1 MKIIFIAWKN
11 CWQKA
16 GATTLTLLLL
26 SFGVGIISM
35 MLLLENQLSEK
46 FNKNIKDIDFVL
58 GAKGSPLQLI
68 LANVYHIDA
77 PTGNIK
83 VSEAQRIIKNPTVKE
98 AIPLAYGDN
107 YEGWRIVGTTPR
119 YAEFYGVKLKEGKVF
134 ETPFEVTV
142 GSYAAKELGL
152 KLGQTFKSNHG
163 LDKDGEEEEGH
174 DQLFTVVGIYEASG
188 TVIDRLILTPVESI
202 WEVHDHGDHE
212 ESQHNAIVSAE
223 EHDAEEHHAEEHD
236 AEEHAHSDDEHEHD
250 AEHEHDHEEDHD
262 AEHTAEEAHDHEEE
276 HMHEEER
283 EVTAYLLIKRLPM
296 APMILPQLVKNT
308 NMQLALPAIE
318 INRLNENFGIGM
330 SVVKAV
336 AILIMIISFLSVLIS
351 LFNALRERQYELAI
365 LRTLGGRRIQ
375 LFILILLEGFFMV
388 ALGLII
394 GLALSRVG
402 ITMLSDMAKDS
413 FHDEFNA
420 MIFLPQE
427 YYLVGITLGLG
438 VVASLLPALRA
449 FFMDISKTLSND

>member
-1 MKIIFIAWKN
+1 MKLFFIAWKN

-16 GATTLTLLLL
+16 GATTLSLLLL

-46 FNKNIKDIDFVL
+46 FDKNIKDIDFVL

-83 VSEAQRIIKNPTVKE
+83 VSEAQRIIKNPTIKE

-107 YEGWRIVGTTPR
+107 YEGWRVVGTTPR

-134 ETPFEVTV
+134 ETPFDVTV

-163 LDKDGEEEEGH
+163 LDKEGEVEEGH

-188 TVIDRLILTPVESI
+188 TVIDRLILTPVESV

-212 ESQHNAIVSAE
+212 ESAHAGVVSAE
-223 EHDAEEHHAEEHD
+223 EHDAEAAHADHADEHAAEEGHDHAAEEEGHDHAED
-236 AEEHAHSDDEHEHD
+236 EHAH
-250 AEHEHDHEEDHD
+250 EED
-262 AEHTAEEAHDHEEE
+262 
-276 HMHEEER
+276 R

-336 AILIMIISFLSVLIS
+336 AILIMIISFLSVFIS
-351 LFNALRERQYELAI
+351 LYNALRERQYELAI

-394 GLALSRVG
+394 GLVLSRVG
-402 ITMLSDMAKDS
+402 ITLLSDMAKDS

-427 YYLVGITLGLG
+427 YYLVGVTLGLG

>member
-1 MKIIFIAWKN
+1 MKLLFIAWKN

-119 YAEFYGVKLKEGKVF
+119 YAEFYEVKLREGKVF

-163 LDKDGEEEEGH
+163 LDKEGEQEEGH

-202 WEVHDHGDHE
+202 WEVHNHGDHE
-212 ESQHNAIVSAE
+212 ESPHNAIVSAE
-223 EHDAEEHHAEEHD
+223 EHDAEEHAHAEED
-236 AEEHAHSDDEHEHD
+236 HAQ
-250 AEHEHDHEEDHD
+250 DHEQEVGHE
-262 AEHTAEEAHDHEEE
+262 AEHTAEEGRNDHEEE
-276 HMHEEER
+276 HMQEEER

-296 APMILPQLVKNT
+296 APMILPQMVKNT

-336 AILIMIISFLSVLIS
+336 AVLIMIISFLSVFIS
-351 LFNALRERQYELAI
+351 LYNALRERQYELAI

-394 GLALSRVG
+394 GLVLSRVG
-402 ITMLSDMAKDS
+402 IMLLSDMAKDS

-420 MIFLPQE
+420 FIFLQPE

-449 FFMDISKTLSND
+449 FFIDISKTLSHD

>member
-35 MLLLENQLSEK
+35 MFLLENQLSEK

-119 YAEFYGVKLKEGKVF
+119 YAEFYEVKLREGKVF

-212 ESQHNAIVSAE
+212 ESPHNAIVSAE
-223 EHDAEEHHAEEHD
+223 EHG
-236 AEEHAHSDDEHEHD
+236 AEEHAHPEDEHEHD
-250 AEHEHDHEEDHD
+250 AEHENEHEDDHETD
-262 AEHTAEEAHDHEEE
+262 HTAEEGHEDHEDE
-276 HMHEEER
+276 HMHEEEK

-336 AILIMIISFLSVLIS
+336 AILIMIISFLSVFIS

-375 LFILILLEGFFMV
+375 LFILILLEGLFMV

-420 MIFLPQE
+420 LIFLPQE
-427 YYLVGITLGLG
+427 YFLVGITLGLG

>member
-83 VSEAQRIIKNPTVKE
+83 VSEAQKIIKNPTVKE

-119 YAEFYGVKLKEGKVF
+119 YAEFYGVKLKEGKIF

-163 LDKDGEEEEGH
+163 LDKEGEEEEGH

-212 ESQHNAIVSAE
+212 ETAHAGIVSAE
-223 EHDAEEHHAEEHD
+223 EHDAEEHDAEAHAHAED
-236 AEEHAHSDDEHEHD
+236 EHAE
-250 AEHEHDHEEDHD
+250 EHEHDHE
-262 AEHTAEEAHDHEEE
+262 AEHTAEEGHDDHEDE

-336 AILIMIISFLSVLIS
+336 AILIMIISFLSVFIS

-394 GLALSRVG
+394 GLVLSRVG

-420 MIFLPQE
+420 FMFLPQE

>member
-1 MKIIFIAWKN
+1 MKLFFIAWKN

-16 GATTLTLLLL
+16 GATTLSLLLL

-46 FNKNIKDIDFVL
+46 FDKNIKDIDFVL

-83 VSEAQRIIKNPTVKE
+83 VSEAQRIIKNPTIKE

-107 YEGWRIVGTTPR
+107 YEGWRVVGTTAR

-142 GSYAAKELGL
+142 GCYAAKELGL

-163 LDKDGEEEEGH
+163 LDKEGEEEEGH

-188 TVIDRLILTPVESI
+188 TVIDRLILTPVESV
-202 WEVHDHGDHE
+202 WEVHDHGEHE
-212 ESQHNAIVSAE
+212 ESAHAGIVSAE
-223 EHDAEEHHAEEHD
+223 EHDAEATHADHTDEHAAEEGHDHAEDEHA
-236 AEEHAHSDDEHEHD
+236 AEEGHDHVEDEHAH
-250 AEHEHDHEEDHD
+250 EED
-262 AEHTAEEAHDHEEE
+262 
-276 HMHEEER
+276 R

-336 AILIMIISFLSVLIS
+336 AILIMIISFLSVFIS
-351 LFNALRERQYELAI
+351 LYNALRERQYELAI

-394 GLALSRVG
+394 GLVLSRVG
-402 ITMLSDMAKDS
+402 ITLLSDMAKDS

-449 FFMDISKTLSND
+449 LLFFLEYYS

>member
-1 MKIIFIAWKN
+1 
-11 CWQKA
+11 
-16 GATTLTLLLL
+16 
-26 SFGVGIISM
+26 
-35 MLLLENQLSEK
+35 
-46 FNKNIKDIDFVL
+46 D
-58 GAKGSPLQLI
+58 
-68 LANVYHIDA
+68 
-77 PTGNIK
+77 
-83 VSEAQRIIKNPTVKE
+83 
-98 AIPLAYGDN
+98 
-107 YEGWRIVGTTPR
+107 
-119 YAEFYGVKLKEGKVF
+119 
-134 ETPFEVTV
+134 
-142 GSYAAKELGL
+142 
-152 KLGQTFKSNHG
+152 
-163 LDKDGEEEEGH
+163 
-174 DQLFTVVGIYEASG
+174 
-188 TVIDRLILTPVESI
+188 
-202 WEVHDHGDHE
+202 
-212 ESQHNAIVSAE
+212 
-223 EHDAEEHHAEEHD
+223 
-236 AEEHAHSDDEHEHD
+236 
-250 AEHEHDHEEDHD
+250 
-262 AEHTAEEAHDHEEE
+262 

-336 AILIMIISFLSVLIS
+336 AILIMIISFLSVFIS

>member
-83 VSEAQRIIKNPTVKE
+83 VSEAQRIIKNPTIKE

-107 YEGWRIVGTTPR
+107 YEGWRIVGTTAR
-119 YAEFYGVKLKEGKVF
+119 YAEFYEVKLREGKVF

-152 KLGQTFKSNHG
+152 KLGQTFKSTHG
-163 LDKDGEEEEGH
+163 LDKDAEDEEGH

-212 ESQHNAIVSAE
+212 EAGHNTIVSAE
-223 EHDAEEHHAEEHD
+223 EH
-236 AEEHAHSDDEHEHD
+236 EHEHD
-250 AEHEHDHEEDHD
+250 AEHEHEHGAEHEHDHD
-262 AEHTAEEAHDHEEE
+262 AEHEHDHEEE
-276 HMHEEER
+276 HMHEEEEK

-336 AILIMIISFLSVLIS
+336 AILIMIISFLSVFIS

-375 LFILILLEGFFMV
+375 LFMLILLEGFFMV

-394 GLALSRVG
+394 GLALSRAG

-420 MIFLPQE
+420 LIFLPQE

-438 VVASLLPALRA
+438 VMASLLPALRA

>member
-1 MKIIFIAWKN
+1 
-11 CWQKA
+11 
-16 GATTLTLLLL
+16 
-26 SFGVGIISM
+26 M

-83 VSEAQRIIKNPTVKE
+83 VSEAQKIIKNPTVKE

-119 YAEFYGVKLKEGKVF
+119 YAEFYGVKLKEGKIF

-163 LDKDGEEEEGH
+163 LDKEGEEEEGH

-212 ESQHNAIVSAE
+212 ETAHAGIVSAE
-223 EHDAEEHHAEEHD
+223 EHDAEEHDAEAHAHAED
-236 AEEHAHSDDEHEHD
+236 EHAE
-250 AEHEHDHEEDHD
+250 EHEHDHE
-262 AEHTAEEAHDHEEE
+262 AEHTAEEGHDDHEDD

-336 AILIMIISFLSVLIS
+336 AILIMIISFLSVFIS

-394 GLALSRVG
+394 GLVLSRVG

-420 MIFLPQE
+420 FMFLPQE

>member
-16 GATTLTLLLL
+16 GATTLPLLLL

-83 VSEAQRIIKNPTVKE
+83 VSEAQKIIKNPTVKE

-119 YAEFYGVKLKEGKVF
+119 YAEFYGVKLKEGKIF

-163 LDKDGEEEEGH
+163 LDKEGEEEEGH
-174 DQLFTVVGIYEASG
+174 DQLFTVVGIYETSG

-212 ESQHNAIVSAE
+212 ETAHAGIVSAE
-223 EHDAEEHHAEEHD
+223 EHDAEEHDAEAHAHAED
-236 AEEHAHSDDEHEHD
+236 EHAE
-250 AEHEHDHEEDHD
+250 EHEHDHE
-262 AEHTAEEAHDHEEE
+262 AEHTAEEGHDDHEDE

-336 AILIMIISFLSVLIS
+336 AILIMIISFLSVFIS

-394 GLALSRVG
+394 GLVLSRVG

-420 MIFLPQE
+420 FMFLPQE

>member
-35 MLLLENQLSEK
+35 MLLLENQLSDK

-83 VSEAQRIIKNPTVKE
+83 VSEAQKIIKNPTVKE

-119 YAEFYGVKLKEGKVF
+119 YAEFYEVKLKEGKVF

-163 LDKDGEEEEGH
+163 LDKEGEEEEGH

-212 ESQHNAIVSAE
+212 ESAHAGIVSAE
-223 EHDAEEHHAEEHD
+223 DHDAEEHGVEDHEDEDEEGHDHAE
-236 AEEHAHSDDEHEHD
+236 EEHAHEAGHDD
-250 AEHEHDHEEDHD
+250 
-262 AEHTAEEAHDHEEE
+262 
-276 HMHEEER
+276 HEEER

-336 AILIMIISFLSVLIS
+336 AILIMIISFLSVFIS

-375 LFILILLEGFFMV
+375 LFILILLEGLFMV
-388 ALGLII
+388 VLGLII

-402 ITMLSDMAKDS
+402 IILLSDMAKDS

>member
-119 YAEFYGVKLKEGKVF
+119 YAEFYEVKLKEGKVF

-202 WEVHDHGDHE
+202 WEVHDHGNHE
-212 ESQHNAIVSAE
+212 ESPHNVIVSAE
-223 EHDAEEHHAEEHD
+223 EHDAEEH
-236 AEEHAHSDDEHEHD
+236 
-250 AEHEHDHEEDHD
+250 EHDHE
-262 AEHTAEEAHDHEEE
+262 AEHTAEEGHADHEDE

-336 AILIMIISFLSVLIS
+336 AILIMIISFLSVFIS

-394 GLALSRVG
+394 GLVLSRVG

-449 FFMDISKTLSND
+449 FFMDISKTLTND

>member
-16 GATTLTLLLL
+16 GATGLTLLLL

-35 MLLLENQLSEK
+35 MLLLENQLNEK

-119 YAEFYGVKLKEGKVF
+119 YAEFYEVKLREGKVF

-163 LDKDGEEEEGH
+163 LDKEGEEEEGH

-212 ESQHNAIVSAE
+212 ESAHAGIVSAE
-223 EHDAEEHHAEEHD
+223 EHDAEHTEEAHEHEHD
-236 AEEHAHSDDEHEHD
+236 GEDHNHEAEHSDDHSHEEEHAH
-250 AEHEHDHEEDHD
+250 EEDH
-262 AEHTAEEAHDHEEE
+262 A
-276 HMHEEER
+276 HEEER

-336 AILIMIISFLSVLIS
+336 AILIMVISFLSVFIS

-375 LFILILLEGFFMV
+375 LFMLILLEGFFMV

-394 GLALSRVG
+394 GLVLSRIG

-420 MIFLPQE
+420 LIFLPQE

>member
-16 GATTLTLLLL
+16 GATSLTLLLL

-35 MLLLENQLSEK
+35 MLLLENQLNEK

-83 VSEAQRIIKNPTVKE
+83 VSEAQKIIKNPTVKE

-119 YAEFYGVKLKEGKVF
+119 YADFYGVKLKEGKIF

-142 GSYAAKELGL
+142 GSYAAEELGL

-163 LDKDGEEEEGH
+163 LDKEGEQEEGH

-212 ESQHNAIVSAE
+212 ESAHAGIVSAE
-223 EHDAEEHHAEEHD
+223 EHDAEHSEEEGGH
-236 AEEHAHSDDEHEHD
+236 EHEI
-250 AEHEHDHEEDHD
+250 AGEHHDHE
-262 AEHTAEEAHDHEEE
+262 AEHTDEDSNEVE
-276 HMHEEER
+276 HAHEEER

-336 AILIMIISFLSVLIS
+336 AVLIMIISFLSVFIS

-394 GLALSRVG
+394 GLVLSRVG

-427 YYLVGITLGLG
+427 YYLVGVTLGLG

>member
-119 YAEFYGVKLKEGKVF
+119 YAEFYEVKLREGKVF

-212 ESQHNAIVSAE
+212 ESPHNAIVSAE
-223 EHDAEEHHAEEHD
+223 EHDAEEH
-236 AEEHAHSDDEHEHD
+236 
-250 AEHEHDHEEDHD
+250 EHDHE
-262 AEHTAEEAHDHEEE
+262 AEHTAEEGHADHEDE

-336 AILIMIISFLSVLIS
+336 AILIMIISFLSVFIS

-394 GLALSRVG
+394 GLVLSRVG

-427 YYLVGITLGLG
+427 YYLVVITLGLG

>member
-1 MKIIFIAWKN
+1 MKLFFIAWKN

-16 GATTLTLLLL
+16 GATTLSLLLL

-46 FNKNIKDIDFVL
+46 FDKNIKDIDFVL

-83 VSEAQRIIKNPTVKE
+83 VSEAQKIIKNPTVKE

-107 YEGWRIVGTTPR
+107 YEGWRIVGTTAR

-134 ETPFEVTV
+134 ETPFEVTI

-163 LDKDGEEEEGH
+163 LDKEGEEEEGH

-212 ESQHNAIVSAE
+212 ESSHAGIVSAE
-223 EHDAEEHHAEEHD
+223 EHDAEATHADHTDEHAAEQGHDHVEDEHAAEEGHD
-236 AEEHAHSDDEHEHD
+236 HVEDEHAH
-250 AEHEHDHEEDHD
+250 EED
-262 AEHTAEEAHDHEEE
+262 
-276 HMHEEER
+276 R

-336 AILIMIISFLSVLIS
+336 AILIMIISFLSVFIS
-351 LFNALRERQYELAI
+351 LYNALRERQYELAI

-394 GLALSRVG
+394 GLVLSRVG
-402 ITMLSDMAKDS
+402 ITLLSDMAKDS

>member
-26 SFGVGIISM
+26 SFGVGVISM

-83 VSEAQRIIKNPTVKE
+83 VSEAQKIIKNPTVKE

-119 YAEFYGVKLKEGKVF
+119 YAEFYGVKLKEGKIF

-163 LDKDGEEEEGH
+163 LDKEGEEEEGH
-174 DQLFTVVGIYEASG
+174 DQLFIVVGIYEASG

-212 ESQHNAIVSAE
+212 ETAHAGIVSAE
-223 EHDAEEHHAEEHD
+223 EHDAEEH
-236 AEEHAHSDDEHEHD
+236 
-250 AEHEHDHEEDHD
+250 EHDHE
-262 AEHTAEEAHDHEEE
+262 AEHTAEEGHDDHEDE

-336 AILIMIISFLSVLIS
+336 AILIMIISFLSVFIS

-394 GLALSRVG
+394 GLVLSRVG

-420 MIFLPQE
+420 FMFLPQE

>member
-1 MKIIFIAWKN
+1 MRIIFIAWKN

-35 MLLLENQLSEK
+35 MLLLENQLSDK

-83 VSEAQRIIKNPTVKE
+83 VSEAQKIIKNPTVKE

-119 YAEFYGVKLKEGKVF
+119 YAEFYEVKLKEGKIF
-134 ETPFEVTV
+134 QTPFEVTV

-163 LDKDGEEEEGH
+163 LDKEGEEEEGH

-212 ESQHNAIVSAE
+212 ESSHAGIVSAE
-223 EHDAEEHHAEEHD
+223 EHDAEHAHED
-236 AEEHAHSDDEHEHD
+236 EHAHEADTLDNDHAHEDEHMHEDEH
-250 AEHEHDHEEDHD
+250 AHEEDH
-262 AEHTAEEAHDHEEE
+262 
-276 HMHEEER
+276 

-336 AILIMIISFLSVLIS
+336 AILIMIISFLSVFIS
-351 LFNALRERQYELAI
+351 LYNALRERQYELAI

-394 GLALSRVG
+394 GLVLSRVG
-402 ITMLSDMAKDS
+402 ITLLSDMAKDS

-420 MIFLPQE
+420 MIFLPEE

>member
-1 MKIIFIAWKN
+1 MKLFFIAWKN

-16 GATTLTLLLL
+16 GATTLSLLLL

-46 FNKNIKDIDFVL
+46 FDKNIKDIDFVL

-83 VSEAQRIIKNPTVKE
+83 VSEAQRIIKNPTIKE

-107 YEGWRIVGTTPR
+107 YEGWRVVGTTPR

-134 ETPFEVTV
+134 ETPFDVTV

-163 LDKDGEEEEGH
+163 LDKEGEVEEGH

-188 TVIDRLILTPVESI
+188 TVIDRLILTPVESV

-212 ESQHNAIVSAE
+212 ESAHAGVVSAE
-223 EHDAEEHHAEEHD
+223 EHDAEAAHADHADEHAAEEGHDHAAEEGHDHAED
-236 AEEHAHSDDEHEHD
+236 EHAH
-250 AEHEHDHEEDHD
+250 EED
-262 AEHTAEEAHDHEEE
+262 
-276 HMHEEER
+276 R

-336 AILIMIISFLSVLIS
+336 AILIMIISFLSVFIS
-351 LFNALRERQYELAI
+351 LYNALRERQYELAI

-394 GLALSRVG
+394 GLVLSRVG
-402 ITMLSDMAKDS
+402 ITLLSDMAKDS

-427 YYLVGITLGLG
+427 YYLVGVTLGLG

>member
-83 VSEAQRIIKNPTVKE
+83 VSEAQKIIKNPTVKE

-163 LDKDGEEEEGH
+163 LDKEGEEEEGH

-202 WEVHDHGDHE
+202 WEVHNHGDHE
-212 ESQHNAIVSAE
+212 ESPHNAIVSAE
-223 EHDAEEHHAEEHD
+223 EHDAEEH
-236 AEEHAHSDDEHEHD
+236 EHEH
-250 AEHEHDHEEDHD
+250 EHE
-262 AEHTAEEAHDHEEE
+262 AEHTAEEGHDDHVDE
-276 HMHEEER
+276 HMHDEER

-336 AILIMIISFLSVLIS
+336 AILIMIISFLSVFIS
-351 LFNALRERQYELAI
+351 LYNALRERQYELAI

-420 MIFLPQE
+420 FLFLPQE

>member
-16 GATTLTLLLL
+16 GATSLTLLLL

-35 MLLLENQLSEK
+35 MFLLENQLSDK

-83 VSEAQRIIKNPTVKE
+83 VSEAQKIIKNPTVKE

-119 YAEFYGVKLKEGKVF
+119 YAEFYEVKLKEGKVF

-163 LDKDGEEEEGH
+163 LDKEGEEEEGH

-212 ESQHNAIVSAE
+212 ESGHAGIVSAE
-223 EHDAEEHHAEEHD
+223 EHDAEHAHEDEHAHEADTLDNDHAHEDEHAE
-236 AEEHAHSDDEHEHD
+236 EEHAH
-250 AEHEHDHEEDHD
+250 EEDH
-262 AEHTAEEAHDHEEE
+262 
-276 HMHEEER
+276 

-336 AILIMIISFLSVLIS
+336 AILIMIISFLSVFIS
-351 LFNALRERQYELAI
+351 LYNALRERQYELAI

-394 GLALSRVG
+394 GLVLSRVG
-402 ITMLSDMAKDS
+402 ITLLSDMAKDS

>member
-119 YAEFYGVKLKEGKVF
+119 YAEFYEVKLKEGKVF

-152 KLGQTFKSNHG
+152 TIGQTFKSNHG
-163 LDKDGEEEEGH
+163 LDKEGEQEEGH

-188 TVIDRLILTPVESI
+188 TVIDRLILTPVESV
-202 WEVHDHGDHE
+202 WEVHNHGDHE
-212 ESQHNAIVSAE
+212 AEAHTAIVSAE
-223 EHDAEEHHAEEHD
+223 EHDAEAAHQDHTGHEDAHAAEEGHDHAED
-236 AEEHAHSDDEHEHD
+236 EHA
-250 AEHEHDHEEDHD
+250 
-262 AEHTAEEAHDHEEE
+262 
-276 HMHEEER
+276 HEEER

-336 AILIMIISFLSVLIS
+336 AILIMIISFLSVFIS
-351 LFNALRERQYELAI
+351 LYNALRERQYELAI

-375 LFILILLEGFFMV
+375 LFILILLEGLFMV

-394 GLALSRVG
+394 GLVLSRVG
-402 ITMLSDMAKDS
+402 ITLLSDMAKDS

>member
-83 VSEAQRIIKNPTVKE
+83 VSEAQKIIKNPTVKE

-119 YAEFYGVKLKEGKVF
+119 YAEFYGVKLKVGKIF

-163 LDKDGEEEEGH
+163 LDKEGEEEEGH

-212 ESQHNAIVSAE
+212 ETAHTGIVSAE
-223 EHDAEEHHAEEHD
+223 EHDAED
-236 AEEHAHSDDEHEHD
+236 
-250 AEHEHDHEEDHD
+250 HEHDHE
-262 AEHTAEEAHDHEEE
+262 AEHTAEEGHDDHEDE

-336 AILIMIISFLSVLIS
+336 AILIMIISFLSVFIS

-394 GLALSRVG
+394 GLVLSRVG

-420 MIFLPQE
+420 FVFLPQE

>member
-35 MLLLENQLSEK
+35 MLLLENQLSDK

-83 VSEAQRIIKNPTVKE
+83 VSEAQKIIKNPTVKE

-119 YAEFYGVKLKEGKVF
+119 YAEFYEVKLKEGKVF

-163 LDKDGEEEEGH
+163 LDKEGEEEEGH

-212 ESQHNAIVSAE
+212 ESAHAGIVSA
-223 EHDAEEHHAEEHD
+223 
-236 AEEHAHSDDEHEHD
+236 
-250 AEHEHDHEEDHD
+250 EDHD
-262 AEHTAEEAHDHEEE
+262 AEDHDAEELADEEHADEDGHDHAEEE
-276 HMHEEER
+276 HAHEAGRDDHEEER

-336 AILIMIISFLSVLIS
+336 AILIMIISFLSVFIS

-375 LFILILLEGFFMV
+375 LFILILLEGLFMV
-388 ALGLII
+388 VLGLII
-394 GLALSRVG
+394 GLVLSRVG
-402 ITMLSDMAKDS
+402 IILLSDMAKDS

>member
-1 MKIIFIAWKN
+1 M
-11 CWQKA
+11 
-16 GATTLTLLLL
+16 
-26 SFGVGIISM
+26 
-35 MLLLENQLSEK
+35 
-46 FNKNIKDIDFVL
+46 
-58 GAKGSPLQLI
+58 
-68 LANVYHIDA
+68 
-77 PTGNIK
+77 
-83 VSEAQRIIKNPTVKE
+83 
-98 AIPLAYGDN
+98 
-107 YEGWRIVGTTPR
+107 
-119 YAEFYGVKLKEGKVF
+119 KEGKVF
-134 ETPFEVTV
+134 ETPFDVTV

-163 LDKDGEEEEGH
+163 LDKEGEVEEGH

-188 TVIDRLILTPVESI
+188 TVIDRLILTPVESV

-212 ESQHNAIVSAE
+212 ESAHAGIISAE
-223 EHDAEEHHAEEHD
+223 EHDAETTHAEHTDDHAAEEGHD
-236 AEEHAHSDDEHEHD
+236 HTEDEHAH
-250 AEHEHDHEEDHD
+250 EED
-262 AEHTAEEAHDHEEE
+262 
-276 HMHEEER
+276 R

-336 AILIMIISFLSVLIS
+336 AILIMIISFLSVFIS
-351 LFNALRERQYELAI
+351 LYNALRERQYELAI

-394 GLALSRVG
+394 GLVLSRVG
-402 ITMLSDMAKDS
+402 ITLLSDMAKDS

>member
-35 MLLLENQLSEK
+35 MLLLENQLSDK

-83 VSEAQRIIKNPTVKE
+83 VSEAQKIIKNPTVKE

-119 YAEFYGVKLKEGKVF
+119 YAEFYEVKLKEGKVF

-163 LDKDGEEEEGH
+163 LDKEGEEEEGH

-202 WEVHDHGDHE
+202 WEVHNHGDHE
-212 ESQHNAIVSAE
+212 ESSHAGIVSAE
-223 EHDAEEHHAEEHD
+223 EHDAELAHEDDHAHVADTLNNDHAHEDEHMHED
-236 AEEHAHSDDEHEHD
+236 EHA
-250 AEHEHDHEEDHD
+250 HEEDH
-262 AEHTAEEAHDHEEE
+262 
-276 HMHEEER
+276 

-336 AILIMIISFLSVLIS
+336 AILIMIISFLSVFIS
-351 LFNALRERQYELAI
+351 LYNALRERQYELAI

-394 GLALSRVG
+394 GLVLSRVG
-402 ITMLSDMAKDS
+402 ITLLSDMAKDS

>member
-35 MLLLENQLSEK
+35 MFLLENQLSDK

-83 VSEAQRIIKNPTVKE
+83 VSEAQKIIKNPTVKE

-119 YAEFYGVKLKEGKVF
+119 YAEFYEVKLKEGKVF

-163 LDKDGEEEEGH
+163 LDKEGEEEEGH

-212 ESQHNAIVSAE
+212 ESGHAGIVSAE
-223 EHDAEEHHAEEHD
+223 EHDAEHVHEDEHAHAHEADTLDNDHAHEDEHAEEK
-236 AEEHAHSDDEHEHD
+236 HA
-250 AEHEHDHEEDHD
+250 HEEDH
-262 AEHTAEEAHDHEEE
+262 
-276 HMHEEER
+276 

-336 AILIMIISFLSVLIS
+336 AILIMIISFLSVFIS
-351 LFNALRERQYELAI
+351 LYNALRERQYELAI

-394 GLALSRVG
+394 GLVLSRVG
-402 ITMLSDMAKDS
+402 ITLLSDMAKDS

>member
-1 MKIIFIAWKN
+1 
-11 CWQKA
+11 
-16 GATTLTLLLL
+16 
-26 SFGVGIISM
+26 
-35 MLLLENQLSEK
+35 MLLLENQLSDK

-83 VSEAQRIIKNPTVKE
+83 VSEAQKIIKNPTVKE

-119 YAEFYGVKLKEGKVF
+119 YAEFYEVKLKEGKVF

-163 LDKDGEEEEGH
+163 LDKEGEEEEGH

-202 WEVHDHGDHE
+202 WEVHNHGDHE
-212 ESQHNAIVSAE
+212 ESSHAGIVSAE
-223 EHDAEEHHAEEHD
+223 EHDAEHAHEDELAHEADTLDNDHAHEDEHMHED
-236 AEEHAHSDDEHEHD
+236 EHA
-250 AEHEHDHEEDHD
+250 HEEDH
-262 AEHTAEEAHDHEEE
+262 
-276 HMHEEER
+276 

-336 AILIMIISFLSVLIS
+336 AILIMIISFLSVFIS
-351 LFNALRERQYELAI
+351 LYNALRERQYELAI

-375 LFILILLEGFFMV
+375 LFVLILLEGFFMV

-394 GLALSRVG
+394 GLVLSRVG
-402 ITMLSDMAKDS
+402 ITLLSDMAKDS

>member
-35 MLLLENQLSEK
+35 MFLLENQLSDK

-83 VSEAQRIIKNPTVKE
+83 VSEAQKIIKNPTVKE

-119 YAEFYGVKLKEGKVF
+119 YAEFYEVKLKEGKVF

-163 LDKDGEEEEGH
+163 LDKEGEEEEGH

-212 ESQHNAIVSAE
+212 ESGHAGIVSAE
-223 EHDAEEHHAEEHD
+223 EHDAEHAHEDEHAHEADTLDNDHAHEDEHAE
-236 AEEHAHSDDEHEHD
+236 EEHAH
-250 AEHEHDHEEDHD
+250 EEDH
-262 AEHTAEEAHDHEEE
+262 
-276 HMHEEER
+276 

-336 AILIMIISFLSVLIS
+336 AILIMIISFLSVFIS
-351 LFNALRERQYELAI
+351 LYNALRERQYELAI

-394 GLALSRVG
+394 GLVLSRVG
-402 ITMLSDMAKDS
+402 ITLLSDMAKDS

-420 MIFLPQE
+420 MFFLPQE

>member
-83 VSEAQRIIKNPTVKE
+83 VSEAQRIIENPTVKE

-119 YAEFYGVKLKEGKVF
+119 YAEFYGVKLKEGKIF
-134 ETPFEVTV
+134 ESPFEVTV
-142 GSYAAKELGL
+142 GSYAAKELNL

-163 LDKDGEEEEGH
+163 LDKEGEEEEGH

-202 WEVHDHGDHE
+202 WEVHNHGDHE
-212 ESQHNAIVSAE
+212 ENAHAAIVSAE
-223 EHDAEEHHAEEHD
+223 EHDAEHA
-236 AEEHAHSDDEHEHD
+236 
-250 AEHEHDHEEDHD
+250 
-262 AEHTAEEAHDHEEE
+262 HEEE
-276 HMHEEER
+276 SAHQDEVAADNHAPEEDGHEEGHDHEEER

-336 AILIMIISFLSVLIS
+336 AILIMIISFLSVFIS
-351 LFNALRERQYELAI
+351 LYNALRERQYELAI

-394 GLALSRVG
+394 GLVLSRVG

-420 MIFLPQE
+420 FIFLPQE

>member
-16 GATTLTLLLL
+16 GATSLTLLLL

-35 MLLLENQLSEK
+35 MFLLENQLSDK

-83 VSEAQRIIKNPTVKE
+83 VSEAQKIIKNPTVKE

-107 YEGWRIVGTTPR
+107 YEGWRIVGTTKR
-119 YAEFYGVKLKEGKVF
+119 YAEFYEVKLKEGKIF

-163 LDKDGEEEEGH
+163 LDKEGEEEEGH

-212 ESQHNAIVSAE
+212 ESAHAGIVSAE
-223 EHDAEEHHAEEHD
+223 DHDAEDHD
-236 AEEHAHSDDEHEHD
+236 AEEHADED
-250 AEHEHDHEEDHD
+250 GHDH
-262 AEHTAEEAHDHEEE
+262 AEEE
-276 HMHEEER
+276 HAHEAGHDDHEEER

-336 AILIMIISFLSVLIS
+336 AILIMIISFLSVFIS

-375 LFILILLEGFFMV
+375 LFILILLEGLFMV
-388 ALGLII
+388 VLGLII
-394 GLALSRVG
+394 GLVLSRVG
-402 ITMLSDMAKDS
+402 IILLSDMAKDS

>member
-83 VSEAQRIIKNPTVKE
+83 VSEAQKIIKNPTVKE

-119 YAEFYGVKLKEGKVF
+119 YAEFYGVKLKEGKIF

-163 LDKDGEEEEGH
+163 LDKEGEEEEGH

-212 ESQHNAIVSAE
+212 ETAHAGIVSAE
-223 EHDAEEHHAEEHD
+223 EHDAEEHDAEAHAHAEDEHAEEH
-236 AEEHAHSDDEHEHD
+236 EHVHE
-250 AEHEHDHEEDHD
+250 
-262 AEHTAEEAHDHEEE
+262 AEHTAEEGHDDHEDE

-336 AILIMIISFLSVLIS
+336 AILIMIISFLSVFIS

-394 GLALSRVG
+394 GLVLSRVG

-420 MIFLPQE
+420 FVFLPQE

>member
-119 YAEFYGVKLKEGKVF
+119 YAEFYEVKLREGKVF

-202 WEVHDHGDHE
+202 WEVHNHGDHE
-212 ESQHNAIVSAE
+212 ESPHNAIVSAE
-223 EHDAEEHHAEEHD
+223 EHDAEEHTAD
-236 AEEHAHSDDEHEHD
+236 EHAHAEDEHAAEDEHG
-250 AEHEHDHEEDHD
+250 HD
-262 AEHTAEEAHDHEEE
+262 AEHTAEEGHADHEDE

-336 AILIMIISFLSVLIS
+336 AILIMIISFLSVFIS

>member
-107 YEGWRIVGTTPR
+107 YEGWRIVGTTAR
-119 YAEFYGVKLKEGKVF
+119 YAEFYGVTLREGKVF

-212 ESQHNAIVSAE
+212 ASPHSAIVSAE
-223 EHDAEEHHAEEHD
+223 EHDAEEHHAEEHAHVED
-236 AEEHAHSDDEHEHD
+236 EHADEHEHSD
-250 AEHEHDHEEDHD
+250 EHGDHEAELTAEEEGHDHED
-262 AEHTAEEAHDHEEE
+262 EHV
-276 HMHEEER
+276 HEEER

-336 AILIMIISFLSVLIS
+336 AILIMIISFLSVFIS

>member
-16 GATTLTLLLL
+16 GATSLTLLLL

-35 MLLLENQLSEK
+35 MFLLENQLSDK

-83 VSEAQRIIKNPTVKE
+83 VSEAQKIIKNPTVKE

-107 YEGWRIVGTTPR
+107 YEGWRIVGTTKR
-119 YAEFYGVKLKEGKVF
+119 YAEFYEVKLKEGKIF

-163 LDKDGEEEEGH
+163 LDKEGEEEEGH

-212 ESQHNAIVSAE
+212 ESAHAGIVSAE
-223 EHDAEEHHAEEHD
+223 DHD
-236 AEEHAHSDDEHEHD
+236 AEEHAGEEHAGED
-250 AEHEHDHEEDHD
+250 GHDH
-262 AEHTAEEAHDHEEE
+262 AEEE
-276 HMHEEER
+276 HAHEAGHDDHEEER

-336 AILIMIISFLSVLIS
+336 AILIMIISFLSVFIS

-375 LFILILLEGFFMV
+375 LFILILLEGLFMV
-388 ALGLII
+388 VLGLII
-394 GLALSRVG
+394 GLVLSRVG
-402 ITMLSDMAKDS
+402 IILLSDMAKDS

>member
-35 MLLLENQLSEK
+35 MLLLENQLSDK

-68 LANVYHIDA
+68 LANVYHIDT

-83 VSEAQRIIKNPTVKE
+83 VSEAQKIIKNPTVKE

-119 YAEFYGVKLKEGKVF
+119 YAEFYEVKLKEGKIF

-163 LDKDGEEEEGH
+163 LDKEGEEEEGH

-212 ESQHNAIVSAE
+212 ESAHAGIVSAE
-223 EHDAEEHHAEEHD
+223 EHDADHAHEDHEDEHAEEGHEH
-236 AEEHAHSDDEHEHD
+236 AEEEHEH
-250 AEHEHDHEEDHD
+250 AEEEHEHAEDH
-262 AEHTAEEAHDHEEE
+262 
-276 HMHEEER
+276 

-336 AILIMIISFLSVLIS
+336 AILIMIISFLSVFIS

-375 LFILILLEGFFMV
+375 LFILILLEGLFMV

-394 GLALSRVG
+394 GLVLSRVG
-402 ITMLSDMAKDS
+402 ITLLSDMAKDS

-420 MIFLPQE
+420 IIFLPQE
-427 YYLVGITLGLG
+427 YYLVGVTLGLG

>member
-1 MKIIFIAWKN
+1 
-11 CWQKA
+11 
-16 GATTLTLLLL
+16 
-26 SFGVGIISM
+26 M
-35 MLLLENQLSEK
+35 MLLLENQLNEK

-83 VSEAQRIIKNPTVKE
+83 VSEAQKIIKNPTVKE

-119 YAEFYGVKLKEGKVF
+119 YAEFYGVKLNEGKVF

-163 LDKDGEEEEGH
+163 LDKEGEEEEGH
-174 DQLFTVVGIYEASG
+174 DQLFTVVGIYAASG
-188 TVIDRLILTPVESI
+188 TVIDRLVLTQVESI

-212 ESQHNAIVSAE
+212 ESSHAGIVSAE
-223 EHDAEEHHAEEHD
+223 EHDHEAEHSAEEG
-236 AEEHAHSDDEHEHD
+236 
-250 AEHEHDHEEDHD
+250 HDHED
-262 AEHTAEEAHDHEEE
+262 E

-336 AILIMIISFLSVLIS
+336 AILIMIISFLSVFIS

-365 LRTLGGRRIQ
+365 LRTLGGRRSQ

-394 GLALSRVG
+394 GLVLSRIG

-420 MIFLPQE
+420 FLFLPQE

>member
-1 MKIIFIAWKN
+1 MKLFFIAWKN

-16 GATTLTLLLL
+16 GATTLSLLLL

-46 FNKNIKDIDFVL
+46 FDKNIKDIDFVL

-83 VSEAQRIIKNPTVKE
+83 VSEAQKIIKNPTVKE

-107 YEGWRIVGTTPR
+107 YEGWRIVGTTAR

-134 ETPFEVTV
+134 ETPFEVTI

-163 LDKDGEEEEGH
+163 LDKEGEEEEGH

-212 ESQHNAIVSAE
+212 ESSHAGIVSAE
-223 EHDAEEHHAEEHD
+223 EHDAEATHADHTDEHAAEEGHD
-236 AEEHAHSDDEHEHD
+236 HVEDEHAAEEGHDHVEDEHAH
-250 AEHEHDHEEDHD
+250 EED
-262 AEHTAEEAHDHEEE
+262 
-276 HMHEEER
+276 R

-336 AILIMIISFLSVLIS
+336 AILIMIISFLSVFIS
-351 LFNALRERQYELAI
+351 LYNALRERQYELAI

-394 GLALSRVG
+394 GLVLSRVG
-402 ITMLSDMAKDS
+402 ITLLSDMAKDS